1 MPLSHHTGYGVAT
14 RRPGPGFRALR
25 AAARYDI
32 AMSAGERF
40 VGQPNL
46 PPSEENPPL
55 RFWIALLAT
64 GVAAGAAA
72 IVMTKILRYVQHLS
86 YNYRIG
92 EFSDAVARTGDVR
105 RLVVLAAGGLVTGTG
120 WFLLRRQA
128 GGTGGEP
135 TRSVWSGEGNI
146 SLRRN
151 AMSGVLSEVAVGA
164 GASLG
169 REAAPQ
175 RAAAA
180 FGSWIGR
187 HMKLPTNQR
196 VLLVA
201 CGAGAGVGAVYN
213 VPLAGALFAA
223 ELYLGSLALTS
234 VIPALAASGTA
245 TAVAWIFLPR
255 QPVYSF
261 PNLPQP
267 TLSLIVFAIVIGPVL
282 GLASALW
289 VRAVG
294 WASDHRPTGRLL
306 IIEPAIAFS
315 VLGLIAFR
323 YPLLIGNGR
332 DLAEFAF
339 IQHGSLATLAILLAL
354 KPFVTTLC
362 LRSGA
367 SGGLFTPTFSLG
379 AVLGSVFGHMW
390 AMFWPVPSTVS
401 FGIIGAAAMIA
412 AAMQSPVA
420 AIAFTLELTN
430 SVDLSVVA
438 IIVAIVG
445 SVIVSRGIETRSIYS
460 ARIPNLVAEAK

>member
-1 MPLSHHTGYGVAT
+1 MGVN
-14 RRPGPGFRALR
+14 PEPRA
-25 AAARYDI
+25 
-32 AMSAGERF
+32 G
-40 VGQPNL
+40 GQPNV
-46 PPSEENPPL
+46 PPIAEDPPF
-55 RFWIALLAT
+55 RFWVALGLT
-64 GVAAGAAA
+64 GVASGVGA
-72 IVMTKILRYVQHLS
+72 IVMTKVLRLVQHVS

-92 EFSDAVARTGDVR
+92 EFSDAVARTGDLR
-105 RLVVLAAGGLVTGTG
+105 RLLVLSVAGLVTGTG
-120 WFLLRRQA
+120 WWLLRRRA

-135 TRSVWSGEGNI
+135 TRSVWSGEGNV

-151 AMSGVLSEVAVGA
+151 VLSGLLSEVAVGA

-175 RAAAA
+175 RTGAA

-187 HMKLPTNQR
+187 HMTLPTNQR

-234 VIPALAASGTA
+234 VVPALAASAIA
-245 TAVAWIFLPR
+245 TAVAWVGLPR
-255 QPVYSF
+255 QAVYGI
-261 PNLPQP
+261 PRLPTP
-267 TLSLIVFAIVIGPVL
+267 SLSLLVFALVAGPVIGL
-282 GLASALW
+282 TSAIW

-306 IIEPAIAFS
+306 IVEPMIAFAILG
-315 VLGLIAFR
+315 VLAFK

-332 DLAEFAF
+332 DLAQFAF
-339 IQHGSLATLAILLAL
+339 TGHATLATLAVLLAL

-362 LRSGA
+362 LRGGA
-367 SGGLFTPTFSLG
+367 TGGLFTPSFSLG
-379 AVLGSVFGHMW
+379 AVLGAVLGHIW
-390 AMFWPVPSTVS
+390 SLFWPVPSDVS
-401 FGIIGAAAMIA
+401 YAIIGAAAMIA

-430 SVDLSVVA
+430 SVDLS
-438 IIVAIVG
+438 IVAILVAVVG
-445 SVIVSRGIETRSIYS
+445 SVVVSRGLEPQSIYS
-460 ARIPNLVAEAK
+460 VRSPDPGAGAAGGV